1 MKNNESVC
9 AKRHLQF
16 LNLSR
21 SMEKPRYH
29 NLINSIECKHTTY
42 CDVITL
48 AKKDCI
54 SLVFLKNEDRKYI
67 HAKTKMYS
75 SNCYLLMYNTTI
87 N

>member
-21 SMEKPRYH
+21 SMKKPRYY

-48 AKKDCI
+48 AKKI
-54 SLVFLKNEDRKYI
+54 V
-67 HAKTKMYS
+67 
-75 SNCYLLMYNTTI
+75 
-87 N
+87 